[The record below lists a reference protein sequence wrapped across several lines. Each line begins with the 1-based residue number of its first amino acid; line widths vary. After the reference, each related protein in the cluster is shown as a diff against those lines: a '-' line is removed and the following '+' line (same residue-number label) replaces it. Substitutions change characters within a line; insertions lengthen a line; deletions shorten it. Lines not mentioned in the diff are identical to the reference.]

1 MNPRF
6 VATAKLRYLGFL
18 LESSKTD
25 RFLLEPGESRIHLAT
40 PLMIDHSHFLSML
53 FDRSGQHPD
62 RDAIVFLDEE
72 QNAKSLTYRELWQ
85 RSVDVANRLRRHAP
99 TQSDATSGTQP
110 RALLLFPP
118 GIDFFPAFIGA
129 QLANWIPVPT
139 NYPKPYREM
148 PRLNSCAR
156 DCTPSVILS
165 SSQTL
170 ATLDRSKLDPAADLP
185 VIAVD
190 DLQAC
195 DLTDAY
201 DVAPSGITADST
213 AFLQY
218 TSGSTS
224 DPKGVI
230 VSQRNLMANLEAI
243 RTGFGLDWVKPT
255 DQTVATSVFW
265 LPHFHDMG
273 LIGGVLAPLYIG
285 FRTVLMSPQS
295 FIRRPIHWLRT
306 VQEYAAVVTGA
317 PNFAF
322 ELCADRITPQQA
334 QGLDLSSL
342 RVMFCGAEPIRA
354 TALRAFE
361 TRFTTA
367 GFNPASFYPCYGL
380 AESTLLACGGNGP
393 ARPHVLVADRQS
405 LRQGTVRV
413 AASVGSGDT
422 ASLVSCGQPAGTA
435 EMLIVDP
442 ESRKPLVERQ
452 IGEIWLRGPSI
463 AAGYWTMTEDH
474 EGRFNATVASKR
486 SGLSAFWGNA
496 AKSDNNA
503 NRSPS
508 YFRTGDLGFLH
519 DGQLYITGRTKELI
533 IVRGR
538 NYFPQDIEASVSQ
551 VDSHAGGR
559 VVAVSID
566 GPRGEALG
574 IAVEVSRRVESE
586 KFSSLVRRVR
596 RQIIDEHDVD
606 PREVVLVSAGAIPVT
621 TSGKLRRNDA
631 RSLFAPAAASVL
643 HRWCRNNAIES
654 PPIDLPVLPDNPTEQ
669 DFHAIRER
677 VCNWMVQWL
686 IVRGGIEA
694 DQIDVARRFEDYGL
708 DSLMAIELVGDL
720 EDACDVELTPTVA
733 MRHPTILKMATLVAG
748 LHCGEAPPNVGSRQ
762 SLGSV

>member
-1 MNPRF
+1 
-6 VATAKLRYLGFL
+6 
-18 LESSKTD
+18 
-25 RFLLEPGESRIHLAT
+25 
-40 PLMIDHSHFLSML
+40 MIDHSHFLSML

-62 RDAIVFLDEE
+62 REAIVFLDEE
-72 QNAKSLTYRELWQ
+72 RNAKSLTYRELWE
-85 RSVDVANRLRRHAP
+85 RSVDVAYRLRGHAP
-99 TQSDATSGTQP
+99 TQSDAPSGTQP

-139 NYPKPYREM
+139 GYPKPYREM
-148 PRLNSCAR
+148 PQFNSCAR
-156 DCTPSVILS
+156 DCTPCVILS
-165 SSQTL
+165 NSQTL
-170 ATLDRSKLDPAADLP
+170 ASLDRSKLDPTADLP
-185 VIAVD
+185 AIAVD

-195 DLTDAY
+195 DSADAY
-201 DVAPSGITADST
+201 DIAPSGITADST

-224 DPKGVI
+224 NPKGVV

-243 RTGFGLDWVKPT
+243 RTGFGLDWVAPT
-255 DQTVATSVFW
+255 DRTVATSVFW

-306 VQEYAAVVTGA
+306 VQEYGAVVTGA

-322 ELCADRITPQQA
+322 ELCADRISPEQA

-380 AESTLLACGGNGP
+380 AESTLLACGGHGP
-393 ARPHVLVADRQS
+393 GRPHVLVADRQS
-405 LRQGTVRV
+405 MRQGTVRV
-413 AASVGSGDT
+413 TTPTGSGDT
-422 ASLVSCGQPAGTA
+422 TSLVSCGRPAGNA
-435 EMLIVDP
+435 EMVIVDP
-442 ESRKPLVERQ
+442 ESRKPLAERQ
-452 IGEIWLRGPSI
+452 VGEIWLRGPSI
-463 AAGYWTMTEDH
+463 AAGYWKMTEEH
-474 EGRFNATVASKR
+474 QSRFNAMVVESKR
-486 SGLSAFWGNA
+486 SGLAAFWGNT
-496 AKSDNNA
+496 AKSNNNA
-503 NRSPS
+503 IQSPR
-508 YFRTGDLGFLH
+508 YFRTGDLGFLY
-519 DGQLYITGRTKELI
+519 DGQLYITGRIKELV

-551 VDSHAGGR
+551 VDPQAGGR

-574 IAVEVSRRVESE
+574 IAVEVSRRFESE
-586 KFSSLVRRVR
+586 KFSSLVRQLR
-596 RQIIDEHDVD
+596 RQIIDEHDLD
-606 PREVVLVSAGAIPVT
+606 PREVVLVSTGAIPVT

-631 RSLFAPAAASVL
+631 RSLFALTSAPVL
-643 HRWCRNNAIES
+643 HRWCRSNAIES

-669 DFHAIRER
+669 DFHAVRER

-686 IVRGGIEA
+686 IIRGGIEA
-694 DQIDVARRFEDYGL
+694 DQIDVAQQFEDYGL

-720 EDACDVELTPTVA
+720 EDACDVELTPAVA
-733 MRHPTILKMATLVAG
+733 MRHPTIVKMATLVARF
-748 LHCGEAPPNVGSRQ
+748 HCGEASASRDSHP
-762 SLGSV
+762 SLASAIRR